1 MELKIKRTEL
11 FKGKGQIILPST
23 PKVKLSGDAK
33 ESLNEILADLIRE
46 NQKGDNNDEKIEI
59 RRAESA

>member
-1 MELKIKRTEL
+1 MEIKLSRSNLLKS
-11 FKGKGQIILPST
+11 KGQIILTSP
-23 PKVKLSGDAK
+23 PKVELSGDAK

-46 NQKGDNNDEKIEI
+46 NQKGDNNDERIET